1 MSDEAGAVSPAV
13 TPARLLELGSILINR
28 RVAGA
33 ASGGSRPR
41 SFSLPPTK
49 MPRSYRCD
57 GECPHA
63 V

>member
-1 MSDEAGAVSPAV
+1 MLSKAGAVSPAV

-41 SFSLPPTK
+41 SFSSPANEDA
-49 MPRSYRCD
+49 RSYRCG
-57 GECPHA
+57 GECPH
-63 V
+63 VV